1 LTLQLYQQQKQY
13 YDNMLDLI
21 DVKKSYGKTHAL
33 NGFELHIKEG
43 SLFGLVG
50 PNGAGKTTALKI
62 ISGLLKPDSGEVRI
76 AGMSTGNSMD
86 RVHELIGYVP
96 DSLGIYDNLTVWEYM
111 EFFAAAYGI
120 EGLSGRKRCES
131 LLGQVGL
138 EDKLEFHVDSL
149 SKGMQQR
156 LCLARA
162 LIHDPQL
169 LIMDEPT
176 SGLDPRTRFEFK
188 EMMRD
193 LHDAGKTLLVSSHIL
208 SELSQMCTDIGIMES
223 GKMLLCGG
231 MEDIMARVESSNPIR
246 ITVMDGVRDATAIMK
261 RNPSVKTISVSG
273 RQFLLNFEG
282 SREDEAALLEQLISA
297 DIPVREFVREPGSL
311 ETYFMQITGH
321 TEERIIMEDDF

>member
-1 LTLQLYQQQKQY
+1 
-13 YDNMLDLI
+13 MLDLI
-21 DVKKSYGKTHAL
+21 DIKKTYGKTHAL
-33 NGFELHIKEG
+33 NGFELHLEEG

-50 PNGAGKTTALKI
+50 PNGAGKTTAIKI
-62 ISGLLKPDSGEVRI
+62 IAGLLVPDSGEVRI
-76 AGMSTGNSMD
+76 AGMSTRNS
-86 RVHELIGYVP
+86 REKVQELIGYVP

-120 EGLSGRKRCES
+120 EGLSGRKRCEN

-138 EDKLEFHVDSL
+138 EDKLEYHVDSL
-149 SKGMQQR
+149 SRGMQQR

-188 EMMRD
+188 EMMRE

-208 SELSQMCTDIGIMES
+208 SELSQMCTDIGIMEG
-223 GKMLLCGG
+223 GKMLLSGA
-231 MEDIMARVESSNPIR
+231 MEDIMARIESSNPIR
-246 ITVMDGVRDATAIMK
+246 ITVMDGVRDAMMIMK
-261 RNPSVKTISVSG
+261 RNPGVKTISVSG

-311 ETYFMQITGH
+311 ETYFMQITDH
-321 TEERIIMEDDF
+321 TEEKIIMEEDFRSARDDV